1 MRLLDIAAGALDRAV
16 VAAVS
21 KRNQRDALPDAE
33 RLALLESFAALYD
46 RSLLADPAAFFRA
59 ASAPIAWQPVRS
71 GVWEAAWPSAY
82 VPFLDAVAEKWLG
95 RVENRTARARF
106 YGAVSPSSSPRP
118 AVVLVHGYLGGSWL
132 FEENAWPIA
141 WLVRRGLDVVLP
153 VLPLHA
159 GRGGAARGAPG
170 FPSSDPRLT
179 NEGFGQA
186 IADVRALVA
195 DRRAHGATHVGVVG
209 MSLGGYTTALLATIA
224 DEGELD
230 FAMPMFPLASIA
242 DFAREQGRLGT
253 GADALA
259 QHAALDAV
267 HRVVSPFSRPPRV
280 PSSRLLVAGATG
292 DRITPIAHAERLA
305 THLGAELVTMRG
317 GHLLQLDRAEAFRAL
332 GRRLENEGI
341 LRSRGVPTG
350 P

>member
-1 MRLLDIAAGALDRAV
+1 MKLLDIAAGALDRAV

-21 KRNQRDALPDAE
+21 NRNRRDALPVAE
-33 RLALLESFAALYD
+33 RLALLESFAALYEPA
-46 RSLLADPAAFFRA
+46 LLAEPDRFFRP
-59 ASAPIAWQPVRS
+59 APVALGWQPVRS
-71 GVWEAAWPSAY
+71 GVWESAWPSGH
-82 VPFLDAVAEKWLG
+82 VPYLEEAAEKWLG
-95 RVENRTARARF
+95 RLENRTARARF
-106 YGAVSPSSSPRP
+106 YGAVSPSSSTRP

-159 GRGGAARGAPG
+159 GRGGAGRGAPG

-186 IADVRALVA
+186 VADIRALVA
-195 DRRAHGATHVGVVG
+195 DRRAHGAPHVGVVG

-224 DEGELD
+224 GEGELD

-242 DFAREQGRLGT
+242 DFARDQGRLGA

-259 QHAALDAV
+259 QHAALDEV
-267 HRVVSPFSRPPRV
+267 HRVVSPFARAPRLPP
-280 PSSRLLVAGATG
+280 SRLLVAGATG

-305 THLGAELVTMRG
+305 AHLGAELVTMRG

-341 LRSRGVPTG
+341 LRS
-350 P
+350 